1 MQNAFLKDIIKSGFQ
16 KDKIRLLF
24 IVYVFLIISIY

>member
-1 MQNAFLKDIIKSGFQ
+1 MQNDFLKDIIKSGFQ
-16 KDKIRLLF
+16 IDKIRLLF